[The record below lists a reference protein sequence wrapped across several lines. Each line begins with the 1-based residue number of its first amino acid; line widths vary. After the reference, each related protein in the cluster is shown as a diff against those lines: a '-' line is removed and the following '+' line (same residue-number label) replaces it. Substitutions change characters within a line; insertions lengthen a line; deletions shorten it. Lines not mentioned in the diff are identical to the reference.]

1 MALAVTLMNR
11 ITRRVGVILAIPIV
25 LILILIGLFY
35 FPPFQNWAV
44 RQVAAY
50 ASASTG
56 MEISVGRVGLDFPL
70 NLGVDDIKVILPRE
84 SSSGLRDTIA
94 DVRHV
99 AADVRLLPLL
109 KGRVEI
115 DELVLEDMKV
125 NTASLIHTARIRAAV
140 GKLALRAHGIDLGE
154 SFVKL
159 DEASFKDARISVELS
174 DTVPADTTPS
184 SNFWKIRLDSI
195 RFDKTDFTLHMPG
208 DTISVHVYMGNTTA
222 QGGFLDLRKGL
233 YQLGRLDW
241 RGGRLDYDNNFS
253 RPAEGIDYNHLALND
268 LILKADSFSYCDS
281 RLGIRIRECS
291 FREKSG
297 LRVNRLEG
305 AFLLD
310 STSIS
315 LPDLKLR
322 TPNSSLSVRYEMAL
336 DAFSDKAPGRLRA
349 TVHGGIGKQDI
360 AAFLGSSAGKL
371 MHGWPYY
378 PLQVDATVSGN
389 MKKMRLSGL
398 HLNLPTAFSITSDG
412 FIENLDAPERL
423 KADLD
428 INAQTYHIGFLAD
441 ALLPD
446 LGRQVRI
453 PHGIG
458 MKGRFH
464 VDGQKYAGN
473 FTATEGGGSLR
484 GTVRLDAAR
493 MAYALRL
500 NAEALPLQHFLP
512 TMGLTAFTGYVE
524 ADGEGIDILSPRTRI
539 KAKTRIGKFRCQG
552 YSLDQTNVAATI
564 GGGRIHADVDSKN
577 KLLTG
582 LITFD
587 GLTSS
592 KVMRGTLSCDLPRAD
607 LFRLGLTRDS
617 VIASLC
623 GHIDINS
630 DFKHYYKVQGS
641 VSDIAILEN
650 GVCYRPDDVV
660 LDILTTR
667 DTTHAVV
674 DCGDF
679 HLRANAKG
687 GYERILRQTDGLT
700 GELQKQL
707 KGRIIDQVRMR
718 ERLPEARIYLTTGRD
733 NFFCG
738 LVRKYGYDF
747 SSLFVDLD
755 SSPQA
760 GLNGRLSADS
770 LIVGGIRL
778 DTVRLSLVSDA
789 VGMAYHAQVK
799 NGKQHPDYSFN
810 ALVDGSIIQNGTRM
824 QARIYD
830 ANDKLGLALGVQ
842 GEMARNGIRFHMYDD
857 DPVLGYKKFAVN
869 DSNYV
874 FLGDDR
880 RVSADLKLKA
890 ADGMGV
896 QIYTNDENAEAL
908 QDLTISLNQFD
919 LEKVLSVIPYAPDL
933 SGVMNGDYHLVMT
946 KDELSV
952 SSNMDIAN
960 LVYEKCPMGHLGAEF
975 VYMPKSDGSHYVDG
989 FLTHNGKEVADL
1001 TGTYQ
1006 SKNGGYL
1013 DAELDLKRLPMLLV
1027 NGFVPDRI
1035 LGLRGYG
1042 DGRLDVK
1049 GSLKAP
1055 RINGEV
1061 YLDSCYL
1068 YSEPYG
1074 VEMRFANDPVRIV
1087 ESNLLFENFE
1097 LYANNEQPLNISGS
1111 FDFSHLDRMML
1122 DIRMRARNFQL
1133 IDARENPRSE
1143 AYGEAFVDFFGVMR
1157 GPLESLKMRGRL
1169 NVLGNTDMTYVLR
1182 DTELTTDTQLEELV
1196 KFTDFRD
1203 TTKVA
1208 VVDRPPLTGFDM
1220 ALAVTVDEGA
1230 HIACM
1235 LNADHTNYIDQQG
1248 GGDLR
1253 LTYNTVDDLRLTGR
1267 YTLTSGTMKYSLPI
1281 IPLKTFT
1288 IQNGSYV
1295 EFQGNPMNPQLHI
1308 TATEREKAIVNE
1320 GTGTGRLVDF
1330 DCGVK
1335 LSQTL
1340 DRLGLEFIIDAPNDV
1355 SIQDELNTMTA
1366 EGRSKVAITMLASG
1380 MYLADGNTRGFSM
1393 NSALSSFLQ
1402 SEINNVAGNAMRSL
1416 GLDLGMSIDNATTS
1430 SGAVHTDYSFSF
1442 AKRLWNNRLRIIVGG
1457 KVSTGAELDYGRTN
1471 DSFFDNVEL
1480 EYRLDQ
1486 KSSKYLRLFYNN
1498 NKYDWLEGMLGEY
1511 GVGFKWQRKLRHF
1524 RDIFRLKTEEENRV
1538 PADSDT
1544 TKVKGK

>member
-1 MALAVTLMNR
+1 MNR
-11 ITRRVGVILAIPIV
+11 IARRVGIILAIPIL
-25 LILILIGLFY
+25 LILILVGLFY

-50 ASASTG
+50 ASAQTG
-56 MEISVGRVGLDFPL
+56 MEISVGHVSLDFPL
-70 NLGVDDIKVILPRE
+70 NLGVDGVKVLQPRD
-84 SSSGLRDTIA
+84 SSSGAKDTIA

-99 AADVRLLPLL
+99 VADVRLLPLL
-109 KGRVEI
+109 KGQVEI
-115 DELVLEDMKV
+115 DELTFEDMKV
-125 NTASLIHTARIRAAV
+125 NTAGLIHTTRIRAAV
-140 GKLALRAHGIDLGE
+140 GRLSLKSHGIDLGE

-159 DEASFKDARISVELS
+159 DEASFKNARISVELS
-174 DTVPADTTPS
+174 DTVPEDTTPS
-184 SNFWKIRLDSI
+184 TNFWKIQLDSVH
-195 RFDKTDFTLHMPG
+195 FHQTDFTLHMPG
-208 DTISVHVYMGNTTA
+208 DTLSVHAYMGNTTA
-222 QGGFLDLRKGL
+222 RDGFLDLHKGL
-233 YQLGRLDW
+233 YRVGKIDW
-241 RGGRLDYDNNFS
+241 RNGRLDYDNNFS
-253 RPAEGIDYNHLALND
+253 KPVEGIDYSHLALNA
-268 LILKADSFSYCDS
+268 LTLKADSFSYCDS
-281 RLGIRIRECS
+281 RLDINIRECS

-297 LRVNRLEG
+297 LKIDRLEG
-305 AFLLD
+305 RFALD

-322 TPNSSLSVRYEMAL
+322 TPVSTLSVRYDMAL
-336 DAFSDKAPGRLRA
+336 DAFSDKAPGTLRA
-349 TVHGGIGKQDI
+349 SVHGRVGKQDM
-360 AAFLGSSAGKL
+360 AVFLGSSAKKL
-371 MHGWPYY
+371 MRRWPYY
-378 PLQVDATVSGN
+378 PLQVDGTVSGN
-389 MKKMRLSGL
+389 MRKMRVSDL
-398 HLNLPTAFSITSDG
+398 HMELPTAFRITSDG
-412 FIENLDAPERL
+412 FIGNLDAPERL

-428 INAQTYHIGFLAD
+428 IDAQTYNIGFLVD
-441 ALLPD
+441 ALSPELK
-446 LGRQVRI
+446 RQVRI

-458 MKGRFH
+458 VKGHFN
-464 VDGQKYAGN
+464 VDGQEYAGN
-473 FTATEGGGSLR
+473 FTATEGGGSLK
-484 GTVRLDAAR
+484 GMARLDAAR
-493 MAYALRL
+493 MAYTARL
-500 NAEALPLQHFLP
+500 NAVSLPLQHFLP
-512 TMGLTAFTGYVE
+512 GKGLSAFTGYVE
-524 ADGEGIDILSPRTRI
+524 ADGVGTDILSPRTRI
-539 KAKTRIGKFRCQG
+539 KAKTRIQKFRYQG
-552 YSLDQTNVAATI
+552 YSLDQMNAVATVS
-564 GGGRIHADVDSKN
+564 GGRIHADVDSKN
-577 KLLTG
+577 SLLKG

-592 KVMRGTLSCDLPRAD
+592 KAMRGTLSCDLSKAD

-617 VIASLC
+617 VVASLC

-650 GVCYRPDDVV
+650 GTYYRPDDVV

-667 DTTHAVV
+667 DTTHAAV

-679 HLRANAKG
+679 HLRADARG
-687 GYERILRQTDGLT
+687 GYEHLLRQTDKLA

-707 KGRIIDQVRMR
+707 KGKIIDQVRIR

-738 LVRKYGYDF
+738 LMRRQGYDLA
-747 SSLFVDLD
+747 SLFVDLD
-755 SSPQA
+755 SSPQT
-760 GLNGRLSADS
+760 GLNGKVSADS
-770 LIVGGIRL
+770 LIVDGIRL

-789 VGMAYHAQVK
+789 LGMAYHAQVK

-810 ALVDGSIIQNGTRM
+810 AFVDGAVIQNGTRM

-842 GEMARNGIRFHMYDD
+842 GEMERNGIRFHMYGDN
-857 DPVLGYKKFAVN
+857 PVLGYKTFAVN

-908 QDLTISLNQFD
+908 QDVTISLNKFD
-919 LEKVLSVIPYAPDL
+919 LEKVLSIIPYAPDL

-952 SSNMDIAN
+952 SSDMDIAN
-960 LVYEKCPMGHLGAEF
+960 LVYEQCPMGNLGAEF
-975 VYMPKSDGSHYVDG
+975 VYMPRHDGSHYVDG
-989 FLTHNGKEVADL
+989 ILTHDGKEVASL
-1001 TGTYQ
+1001 TGTYR
-1006 SKNGGYL
+1006 SENGGYL
-1013 DAELDLKRLPMLLV
+1013 DAELDLEHLPMQFV

-1042 DGRLDVK
+1042 DGTLDVK

-1055 RINGEV
+1055 QVNGEV

-1074 VEMRFANDPVRIV
+1074 MEMRFANDPVRIV
-1087 ESNLLFENFE
+1087 GSKLLFENFE

-1111 FDFSHLDRMML
+1111 FDFTNLDRMML
-1122 DIRMRARNFQL
+1122 DIRMQARNFQL

-1143 AYGEAFVDFFGVMR
+1143 AYGKAFVDFFAIMR
-1157 GPLESLKMRGRL
+1157 GPLESLRMRGRL
-1169 NVLGNTDMTYVLR
+1169 DVLGNTDMTYVLR
-1182 DTELTTDTQLEELV
+1182 DTELARDTQLEELV

-1208 VVDRPPLTGFDM
+1208 VVNRPPLTGFDM
-1220 ALAVTVDEGA
+1220 ALSVTVDEGA

-1248 GGDLR
+1248 GGNLR

-1295 EFQGNPMNPQLHI
+1295 EFQGDPMNPQLHI
-1308 TATEREKAIVNE
+1308 TATEREKAAVNE

-1340 DRLGLEFIIDAPNDV
+1340 DKLGLQFIIDAPSDV

-1430 SGAVHTDYSFSF
+1430 NGGIHTDYNFSF

-1457 KVSTGAELDYGRTN
+1457 KVSTGAELEYGQTN

-1538 PADSDT
+1538 PTAPDT